1 MLYTF
6 FPKIL
11 FGQLL
16 DISQKNFILL
26 KTFDPGFSYDGM
38 WFTEKNS
45 KPSEIKEKITIT
57 LVIN

>member
-1 MLYTF
+1 MQYTF

-26 KTFDPGFSYDGM
+26 KTFDPDFSYVEM
-38 WFTEKNS
+38 WFTEQNS
-45 KPSEIKEKITIT
+45 KPLEIEEKIIIT

>member
-26 KTFDPGFSYDGM
+26 KTFDPGFSYVGM
-38 WFTEKNS
+38 WFTEQNS
-45 KPSEIKEKITIT
+45 KPLEIKEKTIIT